1 MDRCVCELFCEL
13 LSLALTI
20 RTNIRLMVMK
30 LASGNV
36 KLNFNAT
43 VSQKKKVES
52 FRKRAKNCFMT
63 NTRMFCVCVR
73 VFWYAWKKENCSA
86 KKKNMPGNYGSAT
99 FCQPHC
105 NILYDWIN
113 DSVVKYHNCIEI
125 HTKQRTNKYNTIAYG
140 DFWTEIKASLRST
153 YNVPLCVCVNACVC
167 GRIREK
173 PKEKKPERKNFY
185 GEKLAKSIDSNA
197 LCVLH
202 VQ

>member
-1 MDRCVCELFCEL
+1 
-13 LSLALTI
+13 
-20 RTNIRLMVMK
+20 
-30 LASGNV
+30 
-36 KLNFNAT
+36 
-43 VSQKKKVES
+43 
-52 FRKRAKNCFMT
+52 MT

-153 YNVPLCVCVNACVC
+153 YNVPLCVCVNTNMWMRVFVVEYEKNQKKKNQNGKTFTEKNLLKALTRTHCVC
-167 GRIREK
+167 YMYNNVRTAITHAHTHTISG
-173 PKEKKPERKNFY
+173 Y
-185 GEKLAKSIDSNA
+185 DT
-197 LCVLH
+197 
-202 VQ
+202 